1 MIGMYLA
8 MILVWSDYFVPMYD
22 APRDGVLTWSVLCW
36 TLLGAFVLTGI
47 AGIIIDRLVYRG
59 FREENASPQV
69 MMIASLGVAL
79 ILRALTYLRFGSSR
93 NMFEPDSDWR
103 MPTMRWELPTTKFRF
118 NLGERNLDEGQSYN
132 HYNCEQTGIDEVT
145 GEPILS
151 RIVSEDSRPFFELYD
166 TNIDCITQATT
177 NYAYYK
183 GIVPVVIFSSVAIL
197 LLLLTKTR
205 LGRKMRAVADN
216 PELAA
221 SSGINVEQIQLTS
234 AFLSA
239 GISGLGG
246 SIFAITLRYN
256 PETAFTLLLPSFAVI
271 VLGTIGSIPGA
282 IVASLIVGFVRALS
296 SPILIGIGSP
306 LGRSNY
312 TAMDGVMPYIFLVAV
327 LMIMPEGIGDAY
339 EKWKVDRLRSK
350 RSREEEKRLSGKLD
364 KPSKIITFLLA
375 IFPLT
380 ALLGIH
386 NWWNNRADRAQSL
399 AFLSIGGYSIHRL
412 LLFVNRN
419 SFSSGTC
426 SDSCISDTNIDT
438 NYGLI
443 AGSDG
448 ILQPEDSPYFVES
461 VSDLDISW
469 YDLMQN
475 EIWLVDLLSSIDNFC
490 LLYTS
495 PSPRDRG

>member
-1 MIGMYLA
+1 
-8 MILVWSDYFVPMYD
+8 
-22 APRDGVLTWSVLCW
+22 
-36 TLLGAFVLTGI
+36 
-47 AGIIIDRLVYRG
+47 
-59 FREENASPQV
+59 
-69 MMIASLGVAL
+69 
-79 ILRALTYLRFGSSR
+79 
-93 NMFEPDSDWR
+93 
-103 MPTMRWELPTTKFRF
+103 
-118 NLGERNLDEGQSYN
+118 
-132 HYNCEQTGIDEVT
+132 
-145 GEPILS
+145 
-151 RIVSEDSRPFFELYD
+151 
-166 TNIDCITQATT
+166 
-177 NYAYYK
+177 
-183 GIVPVVIFSSVAIL
+183 
-197 LLLLTKTR
+197 
-205 LGRKMRAVADN
+205 
-216 PELAA
+216 
-221 SSGINVEQIQLTS
+221 
-234 AFLSA
+234 
-239 GISGLGG
+239 
-246 SIFAITLRYN
+246 
-256 PETAFTLLLPSFAVI
+256 
-271 VLGTIGSIPGA
+271 
-282 IVASLIVGFVRALS
+282 
-296 SPILIGIGSP
+296 
-306 LGRSNY
+306 
-312 TAMDGVMPYIFLVAV
+312 MPYIFLVAV

-475 EIWLVDLLSSIDNFC
+475 ELWLVDLLSSIDN
-490 LLYTS
+490 LLWPLLPILIYAIALFQCQELS
-495 PSPRDRG
+495 LIHI